1 MVINLVLLRKCLVSL
16 MLRISIQM
24 KTYLKLSG
32 KEMVMKTRSD
42 NVDVGLDDKKPKI
55 MNYVSRKDLV

>member
-1 MVINLVLLRKCLVSL
+1 
-16 MLRISIQM
+16 M

-32 KEMVMKTRSD
+32 KEMVKKTRSD